1 MNRFG
6 PTGAAMIAVALIAAP
21 LQAQTIAP
29 AKLAR
34 LEAMKKAADAL
45 DEGADPA
52 AYRKA
57 WDGVVAYAQ
66 TLYPAG
72 HPELAVAESELVT
85 ADYLQGDIKGA
96 LARTENLIARLKP
109 GGAPYATRV
118 TDLMNGQF
126 VILMTL
132 GRHDEAR
139 KVGAEVLERRL
150 AQYGGKASNEIAAA
164 WSNYANAEFEF
175 GNYDRAI
182 ELSRK
187 AIAEAKRL
195 DPVPPNAAVWM
206 SNLPVYLSAAGQI
219 EEAIEA
225 GRATAADLEKF
236 LPAGH
241 PFMASNLNTLARLQL
256 QLGRSSEA
264 EVTARRAVDIA
275 VARFGEKQQTANYMS
290 TLAQALLA
298 QGKIEEGRTVAEAAT
313 KILTTDLGAEA
324 DRTLIARETV
334 AGALAASGDRAGA
347 LATQNAIA
355 EIRARKFPPHHRD
368 RIGGGDRMAVQ
379 ALKLGAVAE
388 ARTAQAEAQRLRHLV
403 LPPEDISTLAGE
415 ARLGAIEVRA
425 GDTQAGLARA
435 RAAADA
441 VDVRLRRLL
450 AAGAHR
456 TGQDLEARSA
466 YGWALDAAIGANDP
480 EQAFRFAQ
488 RVTMNSAGRAASEA
502 AERSA
507 AADPAVATLLR
518 ERQDAAT
525 ELERLLDRQLR
536 LAGRGADAAT
546 IEQAGADR
554 KALTARLEERTAAL
568 RARAPASIAGELA
581 DPLTLRAAQA
591 GLGEDEALLVAAV
604 GEIRTGLF
612 LITSDRVTM
621 ASADQGGEAI
631 NRLVSRLRVSF
642 APESQAPFDFAA
654 SGQLHAIL
662 FPRPIETAMA
672 GKRRLLIAANSGLGA
687 LPFAALAPARG
698 GQTLRTARWLVR
710 DHALVTL
717 PSIASVTTRRE
728 AAPQAGNPEQ
738 FVAVGAPL
746 LAAAGPSSAPA
757 FRSAG
762 MARQVQ
768 DLPALPATEPELR
781 AIGTALGAR
790 NQHVLTGAAA
800 TEEAIR
806 TTDFG
811 HAGVVAF
818 ATHGL
823 VAGELDGLEEPA
835 LVVTPGGSDDGLLT
849 ASEIMRLRLDAAWVV
864 LSACNTAA
872 GGSADDAGLT
882 GLARAFLYAGG
893 RNLLVSH
900 WAVRDDAAAYLSVE
914 TVKRYGRG
922 TDPAEALRRAMLGMI
937 DGRPVAA
944 SEQPVNWAPFVFVGR

>member
-1 MNRFG
+1 
-6 PTGAAMIAVALIAAP
+6 
-21 LQAQTIAP
+21 
-29 AKLAR
+29 
-34 LEAMKKAADAL
+34 
-45 DEGADPA
+45 
-52 AYRKA
+52 
-57 WDGVVAYAQ
+57 
-66 TLYPAG
+66 
-72 HPELAVAESELVT
+72 
-85 ADYLQGDIKGA
+85 
-96 LARTENLIARLKP
+96 
-109 GGAPYATRV
+109 
-118 TDLMNGQF
+118 
-126 VILMTL
+126 
-132 GRHDEAR
+132 
-139 KVGAEVLERRL
+139 
-150 AQYGGKASNEIAAA
+150 
-164 WSNYANAEFEF
+164 
-175 GNYDRAI
+175 
-182 ELSRK
+182 
-187 AIAEAKRL
+187 
-195 DPVPPNAAVWM
+195 
-206 SNLPVYLSAAGQI
+206 
-219 EEAIEA
+219 
-225 GRATAADLEKF
+225 
-236 LPAGH
+236 
-241 PFMASNLNTLARLQL
+241 
-256 QLGRSSEA
+256 
-264 EVTARRAVDIA
+264 
-275 VARFGEKQQTANYMS
+275 
-290 TLAQALLA
+290 
-298 QGKIEEGRTVAEAAT
+298 
-313 KILTTDLGAEA
+313 
-324 DRTLIARETV
+324 
-334 AGALAASGDRAGA
+334 
-347 LATQNAIA
+347 
-355 EIRARKFPPHHRD
+355 
-368 RIGGGDRMAVQ
+368 
-379 ALKLGAVAE
+379 
-388 ARTAQAEAQRLRHLV
+388 
-403 LPPEDISTLAGE
+403 
-415 ARLGAIEVRA
+415 
-425 GDTQAGLARA
+425 
-435 RAAADA
+435 
-441 VDVRLRRLL
+441 LRRLL

-456 TGQDLEARSA
+456 TGQDLEARAA
-466 YGWALDAAIGANDP
+466 YGWALDAAIGADDP

-546 IEQAGADR
+546 IAQAGADR
-554 KALTARLEERTAAL
+554 AVLTARLEERTAAL
-568 RARAPASIAGELA
+568 RARAPAFIAGELA
-581 DPLTLRAAQA
+581 EPLTLRAAQA
-591 GLGEDEALLVAAV
+591 GLGKDEALLVAAV

-612 LITSDRVTM
+612 LITNDTVTM

-631 NRLVSRLRVSF
+631 NRLVSRLRVSL
-642 APESQAPFDFAA
+642 APGSPAPFDFAA

-662 FPRPIETAMA
+662 FPKPIDTAMA

-687 LPFAALAPARG
+687 LPFAALAPARA

-746 LAAAGPSSAPA
+746 LAADTGTAPA

-762 MARQVQ
+762 MARQVR

-806 TTDFG
+806 NTDFG

-835 LVVTPGGSDDGLLT
+835 LVVTPGGNDDGLLT

-922 TDPAEALRRAMLGMI
+922 ADPAEALRRAMLGMI
-937 DGRPVAA
+937 DGKPVAG